1 MRLTNETLGAWTKP
15 RFLAGSGQ
23 WKTDNFDS
31 PRWDDVKAKALYGG
45 GITID
50 SPPNFFLKNPP
61 GYQQFVEAELR
72 WARSK
77 GLQATAIL
85 SPNVSGKAFPDAT
98 KQMIQKLKQDD
109 ALPTFYI
116 VENYRPLSV
125 DPKYVNLV
133 GPESNPYSIAAVA
146 RWVAEQAPV
155 AE

>member
-116 VENYRPLSV
+116 VENYRPLPV
-125 DPKYVNLV
+125 DPKYVNWV